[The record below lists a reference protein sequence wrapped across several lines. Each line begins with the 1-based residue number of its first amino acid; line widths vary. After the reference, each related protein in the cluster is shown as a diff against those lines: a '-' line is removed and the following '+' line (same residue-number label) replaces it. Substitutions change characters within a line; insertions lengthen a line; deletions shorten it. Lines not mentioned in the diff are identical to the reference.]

1 MQKVHVSKGLISD
14 LGMELEGG
22 KIFPMYS
29 FLEGNCVAGHCVLIL
44 ESQPVSLFLIRCKLN
59 RPPSHALSL

>member
-14 LGMELEGG
+14 LDMELEGG

-44 ESQPVSLFLIRCKLN
+44 ESQPVSLFLIHCKLN

>member
-14 LGMELEGG
+14 LGTELEDGN
-22 KIFPMYS
+22 IFMMYS

-44 ESQPVSLFLIRCKLN
+44 ES
-59 RPPSHALSL
+59 